1 MDRGDAFQIMPS
13 LLEFLFVSV
22 GIVHAQ
28 ATFEVASIKPHVGT
42 VTAWGGSFHGPRLTE
57 TAITLRE
64 LIEDAYD
71 LRNDQIA
78 GGPSWIGSDRYDID
92 AKAEGDAALT
102 RVQQQQI
109 LQALLADRFQLQ
121 VHRETKEMPV
131 YALVA
136 GKNGSKLKENSAD
149 AKGPN
154 FVRGTTAGMH
164 MEASNGTME
173 NLARQLSFTAGR
185 PVVDKTGLTGFY
197 AFTLDWT
204 SATDSDLPSVFT
216 AVQEQLGLRL
226 ESQRAPV
233 EMLLIDQAER
243 PSPN

>member
-1 MDRGDAFQIMPS
+1 MMQRLFG
-13 LLEFLFVSV
+13 LLFVAV

-28 ATFEVASIKPHVGT
+28 ATFEVASIKPHAGT

-57 TAITLRE
+57 TAITLFE
-64 LIEDAYD
+64 LIADAYD
-71 LRNDQIA
+71 LRSDQIS
-78 GGPSWIGSDRYDID
+78 GGPSWVRADRYDVD

-102 RVQQQQI
+102 KVQQQQM
-109 LQALLADRFQLQ
+109 LQALLADRFQLK
-121 VHRETKEMPV
+121 VHHETKEMPV

-136 GKNGSKLKENSAD
+136 VKNGSKLKENSAD
-149 AKGPN
+149 ATGPN

-164 MEASNGTME
+164 MEASHGTME
-173 NLARQLSFTAGR
+173 NLARQLSFSAGR
-185 PVVDKTGLTGFY
+185 PVMDKTGLTGFY

-226 ESQRAPV
+226 ESQKAPV
-233 EMLLIDQAER
+233 EMLIIDQAER
-243 PSPN
+243 PSEN

>member
-1 MDRGDAFQIMPS
+1 MMPRLAG
-13 LLEFLFVSV
+13 LLVVSV

-28 ATFEVASIKPHVGT
+28 ATFEVASIKPHAGA

-71 LRNDQIA
+71 LRNDQIL
-78 GGPSWIGSDRYDID
+78 GGPGWIASDRYDID

-102 RVQQQQI
+102 ATLTKVQQQQM
-109 LQALLADRFQLQ
+109 LQALLADRFQLK
-121 VHRETKEMPV
+121 VHREIKEMPV
-131 YALVA
+131 YALVV
-136 GKNGSKLKENSAD
+136 GKNGSKLKESSAD

-164 MEASNGTME
+164 MEASKGTME
-173 NLARQLSFTAGR
+173 NLARQLSLTAGR
-185 PVVDKTGLTGFY
+185 PVVDQTGLTGFY

-204 SATDSDLPSVFT
+204 SAADSDLPSVFT
-216 AVQEQLGLRL
+216 AVQEQLGLKL

-233 EMLLIDQAER
+233 EMLIVDHADQ
-243 PSPN
+243 PSAN